1 MQLNASVAR
10 SKSKTGDWYFVL
22 GEIPLTNYEQASF
35 KENWKLRLF
44 LRAFALFTRHK
55 KLRMSHS

>member
-1 MQLNASVAR
+1 MKYLPVAR

-22 GEIPLTNYEQASF
+22 GKIPLTNYEQASF
-35 KENWKLRLF
+35 QEKWKLRLF
-44 LRAFALFTRHK
+44 SRGFALFTRQR

>member
-1 MQLNASVAR
+1 MQLHANVAR

-35 KENWKLRLF
+35 QELF
-44 LRAFALFTRHK
+44 SGIMEVAFVLLF
-55 KLRMSHS
+55 